1 MKNLILLLITLASLS
16 CKAQSP
22 VYGISERV
30 KLSPNS
36 YNKDI
41 DNDLNKFEGTWVY
54 QNGTTSFTIVFQ
66 KLVQYFNGDWYE
78 DKLIGSY
85 KYIENGTE
93 LVNYLPSFSTSKFT
107 IDGNTVKVKESLPII
122 CNDCSLN
129 ERRIELYFQDTERS
143 YLSSKIII
151 RYVNDNGVDKIQAHL
166 YGFGPYIPPSDD
178 APDSIR
184 VPYGDY
190 VLIKQ

>member
-1 MKNLILLLITLASLS
+1 MKNLILLLITIASLS

-54 QNGTTSFTIVFQ
+54 QIGSTKFTIVLE
-66 KLVQYFNGDWYE
+66 KLIQDFNGDWYE
-78 DKLIGSY
+78 DVLVGNY
-85 KYIENGTE
+85 KYVDNGSPV
-93 LVNYLPSFSTSKFT
+93 LDYLPESINNKHYVW
-107 IDGNTVKVKESLPII
+107 GNTVKVKEGLPI
-122 CNDCSLN
+122 CNDCPLN
-129 ERRIELYFQDTERS
+129 ERRIELEIQDTERS
-143 YLSSKIII
+143 YLTSRIIL
-151 RYVNDNGVDKIQAHL
+151 RYVNDNGVEKIQAHL
-166 YGFGPYIPPSDD
+166 YPYGRRIIPQGGYTNT
-178 APDSIR
+178 R

-190 VLIKQ
+190 VLTKQ